1 MLRMHQKQKPQLTA
15 SGSEFAFKY
24 PRIDSHTPK
33 GIIIS
38 VLKKKITQAQLRAQE
53 RRDAFGEGD
62 PHYIDLKIAVAY
74 AAQRLRTVIEREA
87 ERIMER
93 EELMD
98 GIRALDQALRR
109 C

>member
-1 MLRMHQKQKPQLTA
+1 MLKMHQKPKTQLTA
-15 SGSEFAFKY
+15 SGSGFSFEY
-24 PRIDSHTPK
+24 PGIDPHTPK
-33 GIIIS
+33 GILIS

-53 RRDAFGEGD
+53 RRDAFGDGD

-74 AAQRLRTVIEREA
+74 AAQRLRVVIEREA
-87 ERIMER
+87 ERITER